1 MGFRVE
7 YDKKKEQVCI
17 IPSPS
22 IPTEVFF
29 ALIDVFG
36 KQGYKYFLSADERC
50 RYILSK
56 RRPGE
61 E

>member
-1 MGFRVE
+1 VE
-7 YDKKKEQVCI
+7 YDEKKEQVCI

-22 IPTEVFF
+22 IPTEEFF

-36 KQGYKYFLSADERC
+36 KQGYKYFLRADERC
-50 RYILSK
+50 GYILSK